1 MTTLSPSTFEIHTLP
16 NGVQVPYRD
25 SDHSYWREMVSNGDG
40 FKGKGRL
47 TGVSTVVGPMDWQP
61 DNLMGWAAKLQG
73 EGVAQLAAQQG
84 SLAWL
89 ESGESINQAL
99 YDHGLTWRQI
109 RDQAGARG
117 TNVHLHALHALANGE
132 QIAFDELTE
141 EERGYAQGI
150 AGFWMDHE
158 PRVLAAEAVVADL
171 ELGVAGRLDL
181 MCELR
186 GRRVVLDAKTS
197 RFLSPKFTA
206 QLAGYALLAEASGY
220 GVAEGGVIL
229 QVQPDATYRM
239 VEVDLDA
246 EDFLAALQ
254 VYRRAGELK
263 KQLRKAEKEADS
275 AD

>member
-1 MTTLSPSTFEIHTLP
+1 MTTLSPSTFEIHKLP
-16 NGVQVPYRD
+16 NGVEVPYRD
-25 SDHSYWREMVSNGDG
+25 SDHSYWREMVSGGDG

-47 TGVSTVVGPMDWQP
+47 TGVSTVVGPMDWQA
-61 DNLMGWAAKLQG
+61 DNLMGWAAKLELQG
-73 EGVAQLAAQQG
+73 VCQLVDQG
-84 SLAWL
+84 LDPAWFKDAEML
-89 ESGESINQAL
+89 RSAL
-99 YDHGLTWRQI
+99 SDNELTWRHI
-109 RDQAGARG
+109 RDQAGTRG

-141 EERGYAQGI
+141 EERGYAQGV

-181 MCELR
+181 MCEIA

-197 RFLSPKFTA
+197 RYLSPKFTA

-220 GVAEGGVIL
+220 GAVEGGVIL

-263 KQLRKAEKEADS
+263 KQLRKAEKAADS
-275 AD
+275 VD